1 MAGGRL
7 SAAARRL
14 TPTVLFAG
22 FFALYA
28 SHSMVRHLRYETGGY
43 DLGIFTQA
51 VAGYARLQP
60 PVAELKGPGANL
72 LGDHFHPILVTIA
85 PLYRLVPSPYT
96 LLAVQA
102 ALIAVSVPIVYRAAL
117 LRVRH
122 PAALVLALGYG
133 FSWGIA
139 GAVAY
144 EFHEMAFAVPLLAL
158 GIHALL
164 AGRFVAAAVWA
175 CALVL
180 VKEDLPLTTVMF
192 GVLLFAAGARRL
204 GAAVA
209 GFGGVAFVALV
220 TVVIPRLNAV
230 GEFSYWGRAGATPED
245 TTGDEASVAEL
256 IAGIFTGPKLLGL
269 LILLL
274 PVAFLALGSRISLLA
289 LPTVGWHLL
298 AANPAYSGT
307 RYHYGLVLMPI
318 IFLAAA
324 DALPRLPR
332 LAARLRLGRRGV
344 RRAVPAAL
352 TAMVTAAV
360 WFTAIGPYRYMVDP
374 DWWRPTPYAEEA
386 ASALATVPH
395 GATVAAHNRLA
406 VHLVTD
412 REVHLLD
419 AGLRDAY
426 GRIIDVEYVVAETT
440 DGNWPITPKQ
450 RRRLLADLERCG
462 YEEIYADGGFV
473 TLRRTDS
480 APRGAA
486 LAGCLPEPAG
496 RSAGR

>member
-1 MAGGRL
+1 MR
-7 SAAARRL
+7 RRL
-14 TPTVLFAG
+14 TGAGLFAG

-28 SHSMVRHLRYETGGY
+28 SHSMVRHVRYETGGY
-43 DLGIFTQA
+43 DLGIFAQA
-51 VAGYARLQP
+51 VARYARLRA

-72 LGDHFHPILVTIA
+72 LGDHFHPVLATIA
-85 PLYRLVPSPYT
+85 PLYRLFPTPYT

-102 ALIAVSVPIVYRAAL
+102 ALLAVSVVIVHRAAL
-117 LRVRH
+117 PRVRE
-122 PAALVLALGYG
+122 PAALVVAIGYG

-144 EFHEMAFAVPLLAL
+144 EFHEVAFAVPVLAL

-164 AGRFVAAAVWA
+164 AGRHAAAAGWA

-204 GAAVA
+204 GLAVA
-209 GFGGVAFVALV
+209 GFGVAAFGLLV

-245 TTGDEASVAEL
+245 TTGAGASVAEL
-256 IAGIFTGPKLLGL
+256 VRGVVTGPKLAGVL
-269 LILLL
+269 LLLL

-324 DALPRLPR
+324 DTLPRLPR
-332 LAARLRLGRRGV
+332 LAARLRLGRRAV

-352 TAMVTAAV
+352 AAIV
-360 WFTAIGPYRYMVDP
+360 VAAAWFTATGPYRHMVDP
-374 DWWRPTPYAEEA
+374 SWWGPTDYAEEA
-386 ASALATVPH
+386 AEALATVPE

-406 VHLVTD
+406 SHLVTD

-440 DGNWPITPKQ
+440 SGEWPIPAA
-450 RRRLLADLERCG
+450 RRRQLLADLKRCG

-473 TLRRTDS
+473 TLRRASS
-480 APRGAA
+480 APRGPELAA
-486 LAGCLPEPAG
+486 CLPAPDG